1 MNTETGDDLE
11 TETNVADEQ
20 YVISLMLFLI
30 AYALFEVPS
39 NYYLKLMT
47 PSVRLP
53 PFRAM
58 PSPGRG
64 RR

>member
-1 MNTETGDDLE
+1 MNIETGDDLE
-11 TETNVADEQ
+11 TGLKVTDDQ

-47 PSVRLP
+47 PSV
-53 PFRAM
+53 
-58 PSPGRG
+58 
-64 RR
+64 